1 MFELEYQ
8 LDTLEIINE
17 TSLCVSG
24 VQAYSK
30 KCEIL
35 QLCVPPKL
43 LRDENEEG
51 LCKDRDFKILSGGY
65 TDGRVLQV
73 DYWNIFYIQHLTQQ
87 GMLSFITEHWYQIF

>member
-1 MFELEYQ
+1 MFELEFP

-30 KCEIL
+30 SCELL

-43 LRDENEEG
+43 LHSEDDEG

-65 TDGRVLQV
+65 ASGRIRRVRL
-73 DYWNIFYIQHLTQQ
+73 NN
-87 GMLSFITEHWYQIF
+87 FIVQNKIACFNKERFTIALLFFR